1 MINFFRK
8 IRRKLADDNKPLKYM
23 RYAIGEIVLVVIG
36 ILIAV
41 GINGWYNASKN
52 EEKIRNILIQAQ
64 QNILVDIK
72 DASRIFNRFIEID
85 SLSRNILTGSV
96 SVETELQAIDINDG
110 YVDFNTNKSAFQ
122 QLVNNLENMPKK
134 YAALFPEFA
143 KIYEVIQSDI
153 DAGNAN
159 LIAVAQDSKFD
170 RIYTDPKF
178 SEYYMGKYS
187 KKEYVAYIL
196 SDPFLKNKTIRYAES
211 FARVASGA
219 NEFRALGTSL
229 YKKIDSL
236 LGNQITQYPDL
247 LRILPNEEIMHP
259 YLGDYEWVGGT
270 GIAPE
275 VSISIENGQ
284 LVTHVQ
290 GIGSLATY
298 WDKGS
303 YFYNQRSIIRFY
315 VNKKGQHFRE
325 RTDGRFNQIWM
336 NKRDLDL

>member
-1 MINFFRK
+1 MENK
-8 IRRKLADDNKPLKYM
+8 IGKYIK
-23 RYAIGEIVLVVIG
+23 YAIGEIILVVIG

-64 QNILVDIK
+64 QNLLVDIK

-85 SLSRNILTGSV
+85 SLSRNILTDSV
-96 SVETELQAIDINDG
+96 SVETELQAIDINVG

-143 KIYEVIQSDI
+143 EIYEVLQSDI

-196 SDPFLKNKTIRYAES
+196 SDPFLKNKTIKYAES

-219 NEFRALGTSL
+219 NRFRELGTSL

-290 GIGSLATY
+290 GVGSLPTN
-298 WDKGS
+298 WKKGS
-303 YFYNQRSIIRFY
+303 YFYNRGSIIRFY

-325 RTDGRFNQIWM
+325 RTDGIFNQIWM